1 MRFLVQP
8 RDWNFVKGYGFL
20 CFSKNM
26 GKNICK
32 NIRKNLNG
40 KYSPKIL
47 DHAKQSATD
56 ALKTSSKWV
65 IQKTEEATGDLI
77 DNKIAIEITRVS
89 KNLQEN
95 NSEAVTNENDKEI
108 RKERYISPEERQKVI
123 VDLALIY

>member
-1 MRFLVQP
+1 MCFLVQP
-8 RDWNFVKGYGFL
+8 RDWIFVKDYGFL
-20 CFSKNM
+20 SFSKNM

-40 KYSPKIL
+40 KYSPKVL

-65 IQKTEEATGDLI
+65 IQKTEEATGVLI
-77 DNKIAIEITRVS
+77 DNKIANEITGVS
-89 KNLQEN
+89 KNLQQN

-108 RKERYISPEERQKVI
+108 REERYISPEERQKVI
-123 VDLALIY
+123 ADLALIY